1 MNKLKGRGKIVFL
14 IVIILLI
21 IIVTTIVL
29 INNNNKPKEV
39 TDVTIE
45 DNKAKNDVNI
55 EEIEIKEITKVYES
69 GITTIRA
76 KMYNRTTEVKN
87 VTVKII
93 LKDEQGN
100 ELKNMIQVVENLKP
114 DREKILSTGIA
125 GDYTNVNEIKFE
137 IVK

>member
-1 MNKLKGRGKIVFL
+1 MNKGKVRSKLVFL
-14 IVIILLI
+14 VVLVLAIVVVATIIIL
-21 IIVTTIVL
+21 
-29 INNNNKPKEV
+29 NNRPKEV
-39 TDVTIE
+39 SDVTIE
-45 DNKAKNDVNI
+45 NNKATNDVNI
-55 EEIEIKEITKVYES
+55 EEIEIKDITKVYES

-76 KMYNRTTEVKN
+76 KMYNKTTEVKN

-114 DREKILSTGIA
+114 DREKVLSTGIA
-125 GDYTNVNEIKFE
+125 GDYSKVSEIKFE